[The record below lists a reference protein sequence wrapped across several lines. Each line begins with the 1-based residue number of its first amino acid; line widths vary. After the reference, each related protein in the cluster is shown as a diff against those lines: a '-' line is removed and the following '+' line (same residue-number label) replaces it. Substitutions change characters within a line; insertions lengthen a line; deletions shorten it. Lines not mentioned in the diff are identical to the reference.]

1 MPISI
6 RKDSPS
12 PSSRPQRIAFDNF
25 EVDLRSGELRK
36 NSSRIRLQA
45 QPFQLL
51 VLLLVNAG
59 QVVTREEICRDL
71 WPTNTFVDFE
81 HSLAAAVNK
90 IRDALGDSADTPKY
104 VETLPKRG
112 YRFIGKVKSEPPMVM
127 FPTETQ
133 ESKGLAAVVA
143 PKPGISS
150 TRMRAR
156 ALAAVLA
163 VAALVAAALFVWNIV
178 RERRVALS
186 SPPRIQSLAVLP
198 LVNLSSDVGQEF
210 FADGMTEELT
220 TDLGKISALRVISR
234 TSAMRYKDTNKPLRE
249 IARELNVD
257 AVVEGTVARSG
268 SHLRVTA
275 NLVQA
280 SPEKHLWSESYESE
294 VGDALT
300 LQGTIAQAV
309 AREIQV
315 KLTRQEEN
323 LLAAATPVNPEAHD
337 LYLKGLYTMRG
348 MESAESSEKAI
359 KYFQQAIEK
368 DPSYA
373 AAYTALSNVYSTWIP
388 GMNHSPRDLMPKAK
402 GFALKAL
409 TLDNTLADA
418 HSLLGMIALSY
429 DWDWSAAEKEYEQ
442 TMALNP
448 NHVWAHEWHARGLV
462 AQGRTGEAIAEAE
475 RVLALSPTPLEWDS
489 PIWVFVLAR
498 RYDLA
503 RERAQKLL
511 EVAPNWVWG
520 HFEMALIYEQ
530 EGKLE
535 KAAQESLRADELF
548 GMNPKRVAQLKETLA
563 KSGPKGYWKRTLEN
577 YRESAKSDYVPPVLV
592 AKSCVRVGDKEC
604 AFEWLERGFEERDD
618 LMINLKVEPLF
629 DSLRSEPRFQG
640 LVRRVGIPR

>member
-12 PSSRPQRIAFDNF
+12 SSSRSQRIAFDDF
-25 EVDLRSGELRK
+25 ELDLRSGELRK
-36 NSSRIRLQA
+36 NGSRIRLQA
-45 QPFQLL
+45 QPFRLL
-51 VLLLVNAG
+51 VLLLANAG

-112 YRFIGKVKSEPPMVM
+112 YRFIGKVKSEPPVVM

-133 ESKGLAAVVA
+133 ESEGLAAVVA
-143 PKPGISS
+143 PKAGISS
-150 TRMRAR
+150 TQMLAR

-163 VAALVAAALFVWNIV
+163 VAALIAAALFIWKIV
-178 RERRVALS
+178 GERRVALS

-198 LVNLSSDVGQEF
+198 VVNLSSDVGQDF

-280 SPEKHLWSESYESE
+280 FPEKHLWAESYESE

-300 LQGTIAQAV
+300 LQGEIAQAV

-315 KLTRQEEN
+315 KLTQQEQN

-337 LYLKGLYTMRG
+337 LYLKGLYSMRG

-373 AAYTALSNVYSTWIP
+373 AAYSALSNVYSTWIP

-418 HSLLGMIALSY
+418 HSLLGMIALCY

-448 NHVWAHEWHARGLV
+448 NHVWAHEWHSRGLV
-462 AQGRTGEAIAEAE
+462 AQGRTDEAIAEAE

-498 RYDLA
+498 RSDLA

-548 GMNPKRVAQLKETLA
+548 GMDPKRVAQLKETLA
-563 KSGPKGYWKRTLEN
+563 KSGPTGYWKRTLEN

-604 AFEWLERGFEERDD
+604 AFEWLERGLEERDD
-618 LMINLKVEPLF
+618 LMINLKVEPVF
-629 DSLRSEPRFQG
+629 DSLRSDPRFQE
-640 LVRRVGIPR
+640 LVSRVGIPQ

>member
-12 PSSRPQRIAFDNF
+12 PSSRPQRIAFDDF
-25 EVDLRSGELRK
+25 ELDLRSGELRK
-36 NSSRIRLQA
+36 HGSRIRLQA
-45 QPFQLL
+45 QPFRLL
-51 VLLLVNAG
+51 VLLLANAG
-59 QVVTREEICRDL
+59 QVVTREEICREL

-81 HSLAAAVNK
+81 HGLAAAVNK

-112 YRFIGKVKSEPPMVM
+112 YRFMGKVKSEPPVVIS
-127 FPTETQ
+127 PREKQ
-133 ESKGLAAVVA
+133 ESEQLAAVVTHEA
-143 PKPGISS
+143 PISP
-150 TRMRAR
+150 TRMPTRGLAL
-156 ALAAVLA
+156 LAA
-163 VAALVAAALFVWNIV
+163 AALVAAALLIWKIV
-178 RERRVALS
+178 RERRVVVGS
-186 SPPRIQSLAVLP
+186 TPQIQSLAVLP
-198 LVNLSSDVGQEF
+198 LINLSGDAGQDF

-268 SHLRVTA
+268 NHLRVTA

-300 LQGTIAQAV
+300 LQGTIAQTV

-315 KLTRQEEN
+315 KLTRQEQN

-337 LYLKGLYTMRG
+337 LYLKGLYTIRG

-359 KYFQQAIEK
+359 EYFQQAIDK

-409 TLDNTLADA
+409 ILDNTLADA
-418 HSLLGMIALSY
+418 HSLLGMIALCY

-462 AQGRTGEAIAEAE
+462 AQGRTDEAIAEAE

-530 EGKLE
+530 QGKLE

-548 GMNPKRVAQLKETLA
+548 GMDPKRVAQLKETLA
-563 KSGPKGYWKRTLEN
+563 KSGPKGYWKRTLDN

-604 AFEWLERGFEERDD
+604 AFEWLERGLEERDD
-618 LMINLKVEPLF
+618 LMINLNVEPVF
-629 DSLRSEPRFQG
+629 DSLRSDPRFQE
-640 LVRRVGIPR
+640 LVRRVGIPQ

>member
-6 RKDSPS
+6 RKDSAS
-12 PSSRPQRIAFDNF
+12 PSSRPQLIAFDSF
-25 EVDLRSGELRK
+25 EVDLHSGELRK
-36 NSSRIRLQA
+36 NASRIRLQA
-45 QPFQLL
+45 QPFKLL
-51 VLLLVNAG
+51 VLLLANAG

-112 YRFIGKVKSEPPMVM
+112 YRFIGKVKSEPPVVI
-127 FPTETQ
+127 FPTETH
-133 ESKGLAAVVA
+133 ESEGLAAVVA
-143 PKPGISS
+143 PKAGISS
-150 TRMRAR
+150 TRMLVR

-163 VAALVAAALFVWNIV
+163 VAALVAAALFIWKSAG
-178 RERRVALS
+178 ERVAIS
-186 SPPRIQSLAVLP
+186 SPPRIHSLAVLP
-198 LVNLSSDVGQEF
+198 VVNLSGDVGQDF

-234 TSAMRYKDTNKPLRE
+234 TSAMRYKDTKKPLRE

-280 SPEKHLWSESYESE
+280 SPEKHLWAESYESE

-300 LQGTIAQAV
+300 LQGEIAQAV

-315 KLTRQEEN
+315 KLTQQEQN
-323 LLAAATPVNPEAHD
+323 LLAAATRVNPEAHD
-337 LYLKGLYTMRG
+337 LYLRGLYSMRG
-348 MESAESSEKAI
+348 AESAGASEKAI

-368 DPSYA
+368 DPNYA
-373 AAYTALSNVYSTWIP
+373 VAYSALSRVYSVWIP
-388 GMNHSPRDLMPKAK
+388 GMTRSPRTLMPKARE
-402 GFALKAL
+402 FALKAL

-418 HSLLGMIALSY
+418 HAVLGMIALFY
-429 DWDWSAAEKEYEQ
+429 DWDWSAAEKEYKQ

-448 NHVWAHEWHARGLV
+448 NHVWAHERHARGLA
-462 AQGRTGEAIAEAE
+462 AQGRKEEAIAEAKQ
-475 RVLALSPTPLEWDS
+475 VLALSPTPSEWDY
-489 PIWVFVLAR
+489 PIWVFILTR

-503 RERAQKLL
+503 RERAQELL

-520 HFEMALIYEQ
+520 HFELAQVDEQ
-530 EGKLE
+530 EGQLE
-535 KAAQESLRADELF
+535 EAAQEFLKADELF
-548 GMNPKRVAQLKETLA
+548 GMDPQRVTQLKVTLA
-563 KSGPKGYWKRTLEN
+563 KSGAKGYWKRTLEN
-577 YRESAKSDYVPPVLV
+577 YKESAKSNYVPSVLV
-592 AKSCVRVGDKEC
+592 AEACVRVGDKEC
-604 AFEWLERGFEERDD
+604 VFEWLERGFEERDD
-618 LMINLKVEPLF
+618 LMINLKVEPAF
-629 DSLRSEPRFQG
+629 DSLRSDPRFQD
-640 LVRRVGIPR
+640 LVRRVGIPH

>member
-6 RKDSPS
+6 RKDSAS
-12 PSSRPQRIAFDNF
+12 PSSRPQLIAFDSF
-25 EVDLRSGELRK
+25 EVDLHSGELRK
-36 NSSRIRLQA
+36 NASRIRLQA
-45 QPFQLL
+45 QPFKLL
-51 VLLLVNAG
+51 VLLLANAG

-112 YRFIGKVKSEPPMVM
+112 YRFIGKVKSEPPVVI
-127 FPTETQ
+127 FPTETH
-133 ESKGLAAVVA
+133 ESEGLAAVVA
-143 PKPGISS
+143 PKAGISS
-150 TRMRAR
+150 TRMLVR

-163 VAALVAAALFVWNIV
+163 VAALVAAALFIWKSAG
-178 RERRVALS
+178 ERVAIS
-186 SPPRIQSLAVLP
+186 SPPRIHSLAVLP
-198 LVNLSSDVGQEF
+198 VVNLSGDVGQDF

-234 TSAMRYKDTNKPLRE
+234 TSAMRYKDTKKPLRE

-280 SPEKHLWSESYESE
+280 SPEKHLWAESYESE

-300 LQGTIAQAV
+300 LQGEIAQAV

-315 KLTRQEEN
+315 KLTQQEQN
-323 LLAAATPVNPEAHD
+323 LLAAATRVNPEAHD
-337 LYLKGLYTMRG
+337 LYLRGLYSMRG
-348 MESAESSEKAI
+348 AESAGASEKAI

-368 DPSYA
+368 DPNYA
-373 AAYTALSNVYSTWIP
+373 VAYSALSRVYSVWIP
-388 GMNHSPRDLMPKAK
+388 GMTRSPRTLMPKARE
-402 GFALKAL
+402 FALKAL

-418 HSLLGMIALSY
+418 HAVLGMIALFY
-429 DWDWSAAEKEYEQ
+429 DWDWSAAEKEYKQ

-448 NHVWAHEWHARGLV
+448 NHVWAHERHARGLA
-462 AQGRTGEAIAEAE
+462 AQGRKEEAIAEAKQ
-475 RVLALSPTPLEWDS
+475 VLALSPTPSEWDY
-489 PIWVFVLAR
+489 PIWVFILTR

-503 RERAQKLL
+503 RERAQELL

-520 HFEMALIYEQ
+520 HFELAQVDEQ
-530 EGKLE
+530 EGQLE
-535 KAAQESLRADELF
+535 EAAQEFLKADELF
-548 GMNPKRVAQLKETLA
+548 GMDPQRVTQLKVTLA
-563 KSGPKGYWKRTLEN
+563 KSGAKGYWKRTLEN
-577 YRESAKSDYVPPVLV
+577 YKESAKSNYVPPVLV
-592 AKSCVRVGDKEC
+592 AEACVRVGNKEC
-604 AFEWLERGFEERDD
+604 AFEWLERGLEERDD
-618 LMINLKVEPLF
+618 LMINLKVEPAF
-629 DSLRSEPRFQG
+629 DSLRSDPRFQD
-640 LVRRVGIPR
+640 LVRRVGIPH

>member
-6 RKDSPS
+6 RKDSAS
-12 PSSRPQRIAFDNF
+12 PSSRPQLIAFDSF
-25 EVDLRSGELRK
+25 EVDLHSGELRK
-36 NSSRIRLQA
+36 NASRIRLQA
-45 QPFQLL
+45 QPFKLL
-51 VLLLVNAG
+51 VLLLANAG

-112 YRFIGKVKSEPPMVM
+112 YRFIGKVKSEPPVVI
-127 FPTETQ
+127 FPTETH
-133 ESKGLAAVVA
+133 ESEGLAAVVA
-143 PKPGISS
+143 PKAGISS
-150 TRMRAR
+150 TRMLVR

-163 VAALVAAALFVWNIV
+163 VAALVAAALFIWKSAG
-178 RERRVALS
+178 ERVAIS
-186 SPPRIQSLAVLP
+186 SPPRIHSLAVLP
-198 LVNLSSDVGQEF
+198 VVNLSGDVGQDF

-234 TSAMRYKDTNKPLRE
+234 TSAMRYKDTKKPLRE

-280 SPEKHLWSESYESE
+280 SPEKHLWAESYESE

-300 LQGTIAQAV
+300 LQGEIAQAV

-315 KLTRQEEN
+315 KLTQQEQN
-323 LLAAATPVNPEAHD
+323 LLAAATRVNPEAHD
-337 LYLKGLYTMRG
+337 LYLRGLYSMRG
-348 MESAESSEKAI
+348 AESAGASEKAI

-368 DPSYA
+368 DPTYA
-373 AAYTALSNVYSTWIP
+373 VAYSALSRVYSVWIP
-388 GMNHSPRDLMPKAK
+388 GMTRSPRTLMPKARE
-402 GFALKAL
+402 FALKAL

-418 HSLLGMIALSY
+418 HAVLGMIALFY
-429 DWDWSAAEKEYEQ
+429 DWDWSAAEKEYKQ

-448 NHVWAHEWHARGLV
+448 NHVWAHERHARGLA
-462 AQGRTGEAIAEAE
+462 AQGRKEEAIAEAKQ
-475 RVLALSPTPLEWDS
+475 VLALSPTPSEWDY
-489 PIWVFVLAR
+489 PIWVFILTR

-503 RERAQKLL
+503 RERAQELL

-520 HFEMALIYEQ
+520 HFELAQVDEQ
-530 EGKLE
+530 EGQLE
-535 KAAQESLRADELF
+535 EAAQEFLKADELF
-548 GMNPKRVAQLKETLA
+548 GMDPQRVTQLKVTLA
-563 KSGPKGYWKRTLEN
+563 KSGAKGYWKRTLEN
-577 YRESAKSDYVPPVLV
+577 YKESAKSNYVPSVLV
-592 AKSCVRVGDKEC
+592 AEACVRVGDKEC
-604 AFEWLERGFEERDD
+604 VFEWLERGFEERDD
-618 LMINLKVEPLF
+618 LMINLKVEPVF
-629 DSLRSEPRFQG
+629 DSLRSDPRFQD
-640 LVRRVGIPR
+640 LVRRVGIPH

>member
-6 RKDSPS
+6 RKDSAS
-12 PSSRPQRIAFDNF
+12 PSSRPQLIAFDSF
-25 EVDLRSGELRK
+25 EVDLHSGELRK
-36 NSSRIRLQA
+36 NASRIRLQA
-45 QPFQLL
+45 QPFKLL
-51 VLLLVNAG
+51 VLLLANAG

-112 YRFIGKVKSEPPMVM
+112 YRFIGKVKSEPPVVI
-127 FPTETQ
+127 FPTETH
-133 ESKGLAAVVA
+133 ESEGLAAVVA
-143 PKPGISS
+143 PKAGISS
-150 TRMRAR
+150 TRMLVR
-156 ALAAVLA
+156 ALAVALA
-163 VAALVAAALFVWNIV
+163 VAALVAAALFIWKSAG
-178 RERRVALS
+178 ERVAIS
-186 SPPRIQSLAVLP
+186 SPPRIHSLAVLP
-198 LVNLSSDVGQEF
+198 VVNLSGDVGQDF

-234 TSAMRYKDTNKPLRE
+234 TSAMRYKDTKKPLRE

-280 SPEKHLWSESYESE
+280 SPEKHLWAESYESE

-300 LQGTIAQAV
+300 LQGEIAQAV

-315 KLTRQEEN
+315 KLTQQEQN

-337 LYLKGLYTMRG
+337 LYLRGLYSMRG
-348 MESAESSEKAI
+348 AESARASEKTI

-368 DPSYA
+368 DPNYA
-373 AAYTALSNVYSTWIP
+373 VAYSALSRVYSVWIP
-388 GMNHSPRDLMPKAK
+388 GMTRSPRTLMPKARE
-402 GFALKAL
+402 FALKAL

-418 HSLLGMIALSY
+418 HAVLGMIALFY
-429 DWDWSAAEKEYEQ
+429 DWDWSAAEKEYKQ

-448 NHVWAHEWHARGLV
+448 NHVWAHERHARGLA
-462 AQGRTGEAIAEAE
+462 AQGRKEEAIAEAKQ
-475 RVLALSPTPLEWDS
+475 VLALSPTPSEWDY
-489 PIWVFVLAR
+489 PIWVFILTR

-503 RERAQKLL
+503 RERAQELL

-520 HFEMALIYEQ
+520 HFELAQVDEQ
-530 EGKLE
+530 EGQLE
-535 KAAQESLRADELF
+535 EAAQEFLKADELF
-548 GMNPKRVAQLKETLA
+548 GMDSQRVTQLKVTLA
-563 KSGPKGYWKRTLEN
+563 KSGAKGYWKRTLEN
-577 YRESAKSDYVPPVLV
+577 YKESAKSNYVPSVLV
-592 AKSCVRVGDKEC
+592 AEACVRVGDKEC
-604 AFEWLERGFEERDD
+604 VFEWLERGFEERDD
-618 LMINLKVEPLF
+618 LMINLKVEPVF
-629 DSLRSEPRFQG
+629 DSLRSDPRFQD
-640 LVRRVGIPR
+640 LVRRVGIPH

>member
-12 PSSRPQRIAFDNF
+12 PSSRPHRIAFDNF
-25 EVDLRSGELRK
+25 EADLRSGELRK

-112 YRFIGKVKSEPPMVM
+112 YRFIGKVKSQPPVVK

-133 ESKGLAAVVA
+133 ESEGVAAVVA
-143 PKPGISS
+143 PQPGISS
-150 TRMRAR
+150 IRMLAR

-163 VAALVAAALFVWNIV
+163 VTALVAVALFIWKIV

-210 FADGMTEELT
+210 FADGITEELT

-249 IARELNVD
+249 IAQELNVD

-315 KLTRQEEN
+315 KLTQHEQN
-323 LLAAATPVNPEAHD
+323 LLAAVTPVNPEAHD
-337 LYLKGLYTMRG
+337 LYLKGLYSMRG
-348 MESAESSEKAI
+348 MESAGSSEKAI

-368 DPSYA
+368 DPNYA
-373 AAYTALSNVYSTWIP
+373 VAYSALSGVYSVWIP
-388 GMNHSPRDLMPKAK
+388 GMTRSPRNLMPKARE
-402 GFALKAL
+402 FALKAL
-409 TLDNTLADA
+409 ALDNTLADA
-418 HSLLGMIALSY
+418 HAELGRIALFY
-429 DWDWSAAEKEYEQ
+429 DWDWSAAEKEYKQ
-442 TMALNP
+442 TMASNP
-448 NHVWAHEWHARGLV
+448 NHVSAHEWHARGL
-462 AQGRTGEAIAEAE
+462 ATQGRTEEAIAEAK
-475 RVLALSPTPLEWDS
+475 RVLALSPTPLEWDY
-489 PIWVFVLAR
+489 PIWVFILTR
-498 RYDLA
+498 QYDLA
-503 RERAQKLL
+503 RERAQALL

-520 HFEMALIYEQ
+520 HFELAQVYEQ
-530 EGKLE
+530 EGQLE
-535 KAAQESLRADELF
+535 EAAQEFLKADELF
-548 GMNPKRVAQLKETLA
+548 GMDPKRVTQLKGTLA
-563 KSGPKGYWKRTLEN
+563 KSGPKGYWKRMLEN
-577 YRESAKSDYVPPVLV
+577 YKESAKSNYVPSVLV
-592 AKSCVRVGDKEC
+592 AKACLRVGDKEC
-604 AFEWLERGFEERDD
+604 TFEWLERGFEERDD
-618 LMINLKVEPLF
+618 LMINLKVEPVF
-629 DSLRSEPRFQG
+629 DSLHSDPRFQD
-640 LVRRVGIPR
+640 LVRRVGIPQ

>member
-6 RKDSPS
+6 RKDSAS
-12 PSSRPQRIAFDNF
+12 PSSRPQLIAFDSF
-25 EVDLRSGELRK
+25 EVDLHSGELRK
-36 NSSRIRLQA
+36 NASRIRLQA
-45 QPFQLL
+45 QPFKLL
-51 VLLLVNAG
+51 VLLLANAG

-112 YRFIGKVKSEPPMVM
+112 YRFIGKVKSEPPVVI
-127 FPTETQ
+127 FPTETH
-133 ESKGLAAVVA
+133 ESEGLAAVVA
-143 PKPGISS
+143 PKAGISS
-150 TRMRAR
+150 TRMLVR
-156 ALAAVLA
+156 ALAVALA
-163 VAALVAAALFVWNIV
+163 VAALVAAALFIWKSAG
-178 RERRVALS
+178 ERVAIS
-186 SPPRIQSLAVLP
+186 SPPRIHSLAVLP
-198 LVNLSSDVGQEF
+198 VVNLSGDVGQDF

-234 TSAMRYKDTNKPLRE
+234 TSAMRYKDTKKPLRE

-280 SPEKHLWSESYESE
+280 SPEKHLWAESYESE

-300 LQGTIAQAV
+300 LQGEIAQAV

-315 KLTRQEEN
+315 KLTQQEQN

-337 LYLKGLYTMRG
+337 LYLRGLYSMRG
-348 MESAESSEKAI
+348 AESARASEKAI

-368 DPSYA
+368 DPTYA
-373 AAYTALSNVYSTWIP
+373 VAYSALSRVYSVWIP
-388 GMNHSPRDLMPKAK
+388 GMTRSPRTLMPKARE
-402 GFALKAL
+402 FALKAL

-418 HSLLGMIALSY
+418 HAVLGMIALFY
-429 DWDWSAAEKEYEQ
+429 DWDWSAAEKEYKQ

-448 NHVWAHEWHARGLV
+448 NHVWAHERHARGLA
-462 AQGRTGEAIAEAE
+462 AQGRKEEAIAEAKQ
-475 RVLALSPTPLEWDS
+475 VLALSPTPSEWDY
-489 PIWVFVLAR
+489 PIWVFILTR

-503 RERAQKLL
+503 RERAQELL

-520 HFEMALIYEQ
+520 HFELAQVDEQ
-530 EGKLE
+530 EGQLE
-535 KAAQESLRADELF
+535 EAAQEFLKADELF
-548 GMNPKRVAQLKETLA
+548 GMDPQRVTQLKVTLA
-563 KSGPKGYWKRTLEN
+563 KSGAKGYWKRTLEN
-577 YRESAKSDYVPPVLV
+577 YKESAKSNYVPPVLV
-592 AKSCVRVGDKEC
+592 AEACVRVGNKEC
-604 AFEWLERGFEERDD
+604 AFEWLERGLEERDD
-618 LMINLKVEPLF
+618 LMINLKVEPAF
-629 DSLRSEPRFQG
+629 DSLRSDPRFQD
-640 LVRRVGIPR
+640 LVRRVGIPH

>member
-6 RKDSPS
+6 RKDSAS
-12 PSSRPQRIAFDNF
+12 PSSRPQLIAFDSF
-25 EVDLRSGELRK
+25 EVDLHSGELRK
-36 NSSRIRLQA
+36 NASRIRLQA
-45 QPFQLL
+45 QPFKLL
-51 VLLLVNAG
+51 VLLLANAG

-112 YRFIGKVKSEPPMVM
+112 YRFIGKVKSEPPVVI
-127 FPTETQ
+127 FPTETH
-133 ESKGLAAVVA
+133 ESEGLAAVVA
-143 PKPGISS
+143 PKAGISS
-150 TRMRAR
+150 TRMLVR

-163 VAALVAAALFVWNIV
+163 VAALVAAALFIWKSAG
-178 RERRVALS
+178 ERVAIS
-186 SPPRIQSLAVLP
+186 SPPRIHSLAVLP
-198 LVNLSSDVGQEF
+198 VVNLSGDVGQDF

-234 TSAMRYKDTNKPLRE
+234 TSAMRYKDTKKPLRE

-280 SPEKHLWSESYESE
+280 SPEKHLWAESYESE

-300 LQGTIAQAV
+300 LQGEIAQAV

-315 KLTRQEEN
+315 KLTQQEQN
-323 LLAAATPVNPEAHD
+323 LLAAATRVNPEAHD
-337 LYLKGLYTMRG
+337 LYLRGLYSMRG
-348 MESAESSEKAI
+348 AESAGASEKAI

-368 DPSYA
+368 DPTYA
-373 AAYTALSNVYSTWIP
+373 VAYSALSRVYSVWIP
-388 GMNHSPRDLMPKAK
+388 GMTRSPRTLMPKARE
-402 GFALKAL
+402 FALKAL

-418 HSLLGMIALSY
+418 HAVLGMIALFY
-429 DWDWSAAEKEYEQ
+429 DWDWSAAEKEYKQ

-448 NHVWAHEWHARGLV
+448 NHVWAHERHARGLA
-462 AQGRTGEAIAEAE
+462 AQGRKEEAIAEAKQ
-475 RVLALSPTPLEWDS
+475 VLALSPTPSEWDY
-489 PIWVFVLAR
+489 PIWVFILTR

-503 RERAQKLL
+503 RERAQELL

-520 HFEMALIYEQ
+520 HFELAQVDEQ
-530 EGKLE
+530 EGQLE
-535 KAAQESLRADELF
+535 EAAQEFLKADELF
-548 GMNPKRVAQLKETLA
+548 GMDSQRVTQLKVTLA
-563 KSGPKGYWKRTLEN
+563 KSGAKGYWKRTLEN
-577 YRESAKSDYVPPVLV
+577 YKESAKSNYVPSVLV
-592 AKSCVRVGDKEC
+592 AEACVRVGDKEC
-604 AFEWLERGFEERDD
+604 VFEWLERGFEERDD
-618 LMINLKVEPLF
+618 LMINLKVEPVF
-629 DSLRSEPRFQG
+629 DSLRSDPRFQD
-640 LVRRVGIPR
+640 LVRRVGIPH

>member
-6 RKDSPS
+6 RKDSAS
-12 PSSRPQRIAFDNF
+12 PSSRPQLIAFDSF
-25 EVDLRSGELRK
+25 EVDLHSGELRK
-36 NSSRIRLQA
+36 NASRIRLQA
-45 QPFQLL
+45 QPFKLL
-51 VLLLVNAG
+51 VLLLANAG

-112 YRFIGKVKSEPPMVM
+112 YRFIGKVKSEPPVVI
-127 FPTETQ
+127 FPTETH
-133 ESKGLAAVVA
+133 ESEGLAAVVA
-143 PKPGISS
+143 PKAGISS
-150 TRMRAR
+150 TRMLVR

-163 VAALVAAALFVWNIV
+163 VAALVAAALFIWKSAG
-178 RERRVALS
+178 ERVAIS
-186 SPPRIQSLAVLP
+186 SPPRIHSLAVLP
-198 LVNLSSDVGQEF
+198 VVNLSGDVGQDF

-234 TSAMRYKDTNKPLRE
+234 TSAMRYKDTKKPLRE

-280 SPEKHLWSESYESE
+280 SPEKHLWAESYESE

-300 LQGTIAQAV
+300 LQGEIAQAV

-315 KLTRQEEN
+315 KLTQQEQN
-323 LLAAATPVNPEAHD
+323 LLAAATRVNPEAHD
-337 LYLKGLYTMRG
+337 LYLRGLYSMRG
-348 MESAESSEKAI
+348 AESAGASEKAI

-368 DPSYA
+368 DPNYA
-373 AAYTALSNVYSTWIP
+373 VAYSALSRVYSVWIP
-388 GMNHSPRDLMPKAK
+388 GMTRSPRTLMPKARE
-402 GFALKAL
+402 FALKAL

-418 HSLLGMIALSY
+418 HAVLGMIALFY
-429 DWDWSAAEKEYEQ
+429 DWDWSAAEKEYKQ

-448 NHVWAHEWHARGLV
+448 NHVWAHERHARGLA
-462 AQGRTGEAIAEAE
+462 AQGRKEEAIAEAKQ
-475 RVLALSPTPLEWDS
+475 VLALSPTPSEWDY
-489 PIWVFVLAR
+489 PIWVFILTR

-503 RERAQKLL
+503 RERAQELL

-520 HFEMALIYEQ
+520 HFELAKVDEQ
-530 EGKLE
+530 EGQLE
-535 KAAQESLRADELF
+535 EAAQEFLKADELF
-548 GMNPKRVAQLKETLA
+548 GMDPKRVTQLKGTLA
-563 KSGPKGYWKRTLEN
+563 KSGAKGYWKRTLEN
-577 YRESAKSDYVPPVLV
+577 YKESAKSNYVPSVLV
-592 AKSCVRVGDKEC
+592 AEACVRVGDKEC
-604 AFEWLERGFEERDD
+604 VFEWLERGFEERDD
-618 LMINLKVEPLF
+618 LMINLKVEPVF
-629 DSLRSEPRFQG
+629 DSLRSDPRFQD
-640 LVRRVGIPR
+640 LVRRVGIPH

>member
-6 RKDSPS
+6 RKDSAS
-12 PSSRPQRIAFDNF
+12 PSSRPQLIAFDSF
-25 EVDLRSGELRK
+25 EVDLHSGELRK
-36 NSSRIRLQA
+36 NASRIRLQA
-45 QPFQLL
+45 QPFKLL
-51 VLLLVNAG
+51 VLLLANAG

-112 YRFIGKVKSEPPMVM
+112 YRFIGKVKSEPPVVI
-127 FPTETQ
+127 FPTETH
-133 ESKGLAAVVA
+133 ESEGLAAVVA
-143 PKPGISS
+143 PKAGISS
-150 TRMRAR
+150 TRMLVR

-163 VAALVAAALFVWNIV
+163 VAALVAAALFIWKSAG
-178 RERRVALS
+178 ERVAIS
-186 SPPRIQSLAVLP
+186 SPPRIHSLAVLP
-198 LVNLSSDVGQEF
+198 VVNLSGDVGQDF

-234 TSAMRYKDTNKPLRE
+234 TSAMRYKDTKKPLRE

-280 SPEKHLWSESYESE
+280 SPEKHLWAESYESE

-300 LQGTIAQAV
+300 LQGEIAQAV

-315 KLTRQEEN
+315 KLTQQEQN
-323 LLAAATPVNPEAHD
+323 LLAAATRVNPEAHD
-337 LYLKGLYTMRG
+337 LYLRGLYSMRG
-348 MESAESSEKAI
+348 AESAGASEKAI

-368 DPSYA
+368 DPNYA
-373 AAYTALSNVYSTWIP
+373 VAYSALSRVYSVWIP
-388 GMNHSPRDLMPKAK
+388 GMTRSPRTLMPKARE
-402 GFALKAL
+402 FALKAL

-418 HSLLGMIALSY
+418 HAVLGMIALFY
-429 DWDWSAAEKEYEQ
+429 DWDWSAAEKEYKQ

-448 NHVWAHEWHARGLV
+448 NHVWAHERHARGLA
-462 AQGRTGEAIAEAE
+462 AQGRKEEAIAEAKQ
-475 RVLALSPTPLEWDS
+475 VLALSPTPSEWDY
-489 PIWVFVLAR
+489 PIWVFILTR

-503 RERAQKLL
+503 RERAQELL

-520 HFEMALIYEQ
+520 HFELAQVDEQ
-530 EGKLE
+530 EGQLE
-535 KAAQESLRADELF
+535 EAAQEFLKADELF
-548 GMNPKRVAQLKETLA
+548 GMDPQRVTQLKVTLA
-563 KSGPKGYWKRTLEN
+563 KSGAKGYWKRTLEN
-577 YRESAKSDYVPPVLV
+577 YKESAKSNYVPSVLV
-592 AKSCVRVGDKEC
+592 AEACVRVGDKEC
-604 AFEWLERGFEERDD
+604 VFEWLERGFEERDD
-618 LMINLKVEPLF
+618 LMINLKVEPVF
-629 DSLRSEPRFQG
+629 DSLRSDPRFQD
-640 LVRRVGIPR
+640 LVRRVGIPH